1 MGKQALTSGTGPVC
15 PADFPAEEP
24 DRWIFGVAAPGQRIG
39 HTADRRVI
47 FHIAERDAVLTEG
60 DRQRGQTHSGYRER
74 QRHIRLVNKMKL
86 IRPDTGAN
94 KINA

>member
-1 MGKQALTSGTGPVC
+1 MGKPGLTSGIGPVR

-24 DRWIFGVAAPGQRIG
+24 DRRIIGATAPGQRVG
-39 HTADRRVI
+39 HAADRCVI
-47 FHIAERDAVLTEG
+47 LHIAERDAVLTEG
-60 DRQRGQTHSGYRER
+60 DRQRGQTHTGHGEC
-74 QRHIRLVNKMKL
+74 QRHIRLINKMKL

>member
-1 MGKQALTSGTGPVC
+1 MGKPGLTSGIGPVR

-24 DRWIFGVAAPGQRIG
+24 DRWVFGVAAPGKRIG
-39 HTADRRVI
+39 HTADRCVI
-47 FHIAERDAVLTEG
+47 LHIAERNAVLTEG
-60 DRQRGQTHSGYRER
+60 DRQGGQTHSGHGER
-74 QRHIRLVNKMKL
+74 QRHIRLIHEVKL

>member
-1 MGKQALTSGTGPVC
+1 MGKPDLTPGIGPVR

-24 DRWIFGVAAPGQRIG
+24 DRWVFGVAAPGKRIG
-39 HTADRRVI
+39 HTADRCVI
-47 FHIAERDAVLTEG
+47 LHIAERNAVLTEG
-60 DRQRGQTHSGYRER
+60 DRQGGQTHSGYRER
-74 QRHIRLVNKMKL
+74 QRHIRLIHKVKL